1 MSISNEP
8 CENSLLKLYD
18 FMMFEGLIVTKSY
31 EHSQARKNVRAF
43 RLAWAA
49 ACAFR
54 KLRPSTIENEER
66 RGGGEKREEKEK
78 NALSRETSDFHRA
91 SWNAANGVSTRNE
104 RRENHRSDSLR
115 ISKSFAR
122 REALY
127 VRAHARIRVFMK
139 DAKRERG
146 TESSRAQWDLKKNF
160 VEAIGREIS
169 YTRLI
174 KKTHLRAYERKDTD

>member
-31 EHSQARKNVRAF
+31 ARSQARENVRAF

-54 KLRPSTIENEER
+54 KLQPSTIENEER
-66 RGGGEKREEKEK
+66 RGKKEGIKRKEC
-78 NALSRETSDFHRA
+78 AFE
-91 SWNAANGVSTRNE
+91 RNE
-104 RRENHRSDSLR
+104 RFSSRFVECRERSIHTKWKTRKSSRWFTPHFEIFCAERSTLR
-115 ISKSFAR
+115 AYTCADTRIYER
-122 REALY
+122 REEG
-127 VRAHARIRVFMK
+127 
-139 DAKRERG
+139 KRGRKLAS
-146 TESSRAQWDLKKNF
+146 TMRLKKNF

-169 YTRLI
+169 YTRV
-174 KKTHLRAYERKDTD
+174 